1 MARLLL
7 APEGQA
13 AAEAVGGASAKVS
26 WRLHPPVFRSLG
38 MGKISIPIKL
48 GRPLMKLL
56 AKGRRLRGTAW
67 DPFGRT
73 EVRRLEQLLVQEYTA
88 VVQQLLAGLTAE
100 NLSDGVKVASAAM
113 QVKGYESLKL
123 ASGRALLQ
131 IIEVQQPSQQKVL

>member
-1 MARLLL
+1 
-7 APEGQA
+7 
-13 AAEAVGGASAKVS
+13 
-26 WRLHPPVFRSLG
+26 
-38 MGKISIPIKL
+38 
-48 GRPLMKLL
+48 MKLL